1 MGNSNTF
8 PLLVCYDEAGN
19 VVLVVRNFMNSVKN
33 ALLDKTEMYEI
44 DLWVITCPLVLF
56 QALLTLLE
64 N

>member
-1 MGNSNTF
+1 
-8 PLLVCYDEAGN
+8 
-19 VVLVVRNFMNSVKN
+19 MNSVKN

-64 N
+64 NYEGLLVGRFWLW